1 MKFQAKKAT
10 IALPFSGTFG
20 LLRWVENYRHMRL
33 PLKGRLPRRVRE
45 LLGIMHYI
53 YSYFQIVSLFQFIF
67 YFLIL
72 ALKIDFVYISYY
84 LFLLVNLVHRHI
96 NGIP

>member
-1 MKFQAKKAT
+1 M
-10 IALPFSGTFG
+10 
-20 LLRWVENYRHMRL
+20 RWNTSLSLSLYIYIYIYISRETYYEL
-33 PLKGRLPRRVRE
+33 ILKGSLPCRVRE

-53 YSYFQIVSLFQFIF
+53 YSYFHIVSLFFQFF

-72 ALKIDFVYISYY
+72 ALKIDFVYIPYY

-96 NGIP
+96 YGIP